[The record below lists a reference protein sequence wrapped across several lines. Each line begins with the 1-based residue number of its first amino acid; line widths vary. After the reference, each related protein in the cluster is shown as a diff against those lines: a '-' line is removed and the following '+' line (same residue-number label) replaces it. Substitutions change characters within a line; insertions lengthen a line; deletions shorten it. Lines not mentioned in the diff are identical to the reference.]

1 MANSG
6 ADAGELDARLNAAI
20 AEMQSAFN
28 GACLGTHPIE
38 DAERAIYAVFDAQL
52 EMEIAKRKAQ
62 LSILAASSIQEL
74 HRRYEETR
82 PTFETIGRLRGL
94 ISPNAN

>member
-1 MANSG
+1 
-6 ADAGELDARLNAAI
+6 
-20 AEMQSAFN
+20 MQRAFN

-62 LSILAASSIQEL
+62 FSILAASSIQEL

-82 PTFETIGRLRGL
+82 PVFETIDRLRVSL
-94 ISPNAN
+94 NHDAN